1 MADRIGIELD
11 SPTIEDEINEL
22 LDLGK
27 KVYVNIPELSR
38 MTLTLA
44 KDIKGGLWLGHDDVY
59 LVTLGFG
66 DGEQVVVSK
75 RLVAAKPTTIQ
86 EYIEKARIL
95 AKAQYDRKSGQY
107 FLSDDYVRVANGK
120 IKYWLKVS

>member
-1 MADRIGIELD
+1 MVDRVGIELD

-38 MTLTLA
+38 MTLTLV
-44 KDIKGGLWLGHDDVY
+44 KDYKGGLWLGHDDVY

-66 DGEQVVVSK
+66 DGEQVVASK
-75 RLVAAKPTTIQ
+75 RITAAKPVTIQ
-86 EYIEKARIL
+86 
-95 AKAQYDRKSGQY
+95 
-107 FLSDDYVRVANGK
+107 
-120 IKYWLKVS
+120 